1 MSGPNSKVAAS
12 VKKGSTAQKVPGV
25 KPTKVAKKGKDD
37 EECVDKGVGWDESH
51 GKGPIKPE
59 DQLELTE
66 AELKE
71 DITRILDAKNP
82 HAPENIVRYSFKDN
96 SFKPVVVE
104 QVAIHFVLEG
114 SLIHQDSDE
123 AKRMIAG
130 EGLPGEAVTEE
141 TGAEPDE
148 EKNET
153 LATPVEDEGEVE
165 GVGEEDRTDSVASKK
180 QKKRPNQ
187 INFSERASQTL
198 NNPLREKSIQTDPPP
213 RINFSANANQW
224 ENYDAHV
231 EELLKLEKNKEKQKD
246 TVPERVILME
256 SDDLTEVGKASK
268 IFERMIH
275 QNTFDDKAQNFKYF
289 EDASDEFKD
298 QEGTLLPLWKFHY
311 DKAKTLSVTALCWNN
326 KFDDLFAVGMGSYDF
341 RNQGFGM
348 VVFYSF
354 KNSSFPEYIYPTKS
368 GVLCLDIHKQHSNL
382 VAVGFYDGCVAVY
395 NLNNEGVEPVLK
407 STAKTGKHTDP
418 VWQVRW
424 QNNDMDNNHNFYSVS
439 SDGRIVSWT
448 LVKNEL
454 LYTDIIRLSLIG
466 AVSEGPEDAQ
476 LPMFTC
482 GTAFDFHKQIDSLFL
497 VGTEGGKIHKCSKTY
512 SSHILETYNAHSM
525 AVDAVK
531 WNCFHPKVFVSS
543 SLDWTV
549 KIWNHTVNTPLLT
562 FDLNAA
568 VGDVSWSPYSST
580 VFGAV
585 TADGKVHVFDLSIN
599 KYEPICRQSVVA
611 KGTKLT
617 HLEFNPINP
626 TITVGD
632 DRGYV
637 TSFKLSPNLRTKP
650 KAKKGQELLEG
661 PEVEVAKMETLLRL
675 LQEM

>member
-1 MSGPNSKVAAS
+1 MSVPNSKVAVS
-12 VKKGSTAQKVPGV
+12 VKKGSTVQKVPGV
-25 KPTKVAKKGKDD
+25 KPTKVAKKVKDD
-37 EECVDKGVGWDESH
+37 EERVDKGVGWDESH
-51 GKGPIKPE
+51 GKRPIKPV

-71 DITRILDAKNP
+71 DITRILTANNP
-82 HAPENIVRYSFKDN
+82 HAPQNIVRYSFKEN
-96 SFKPVVVE
+96 SYKTVVVD
-104 QVAIHFVLEG
+104 QVAVHFVLEG

-148 EKNET
+148 VTNKT
-153 LATPVEDEGEVE
+153 PATDVEDEGEVE
-165 GVGEEDRTDSVASKK
+165 GVGEEDRPSSVASKTD
-180 QKKRPNQ
+180 KKRPNQ
-187 INFSERASQTL
+187 INFSERATQTL
-198 NNPLREKSIQTDPPP
+198 NNPLREKSVQTEPPH
-213 RINFSANANQW
+213 RTNFSANANQW
-224 ENYDAHV
+224 ENYDAHE
-231 EELLKLEKNKEKQKD
+231 EELRKVEKNKEKQKD
-246 TVPERVILME
+246 TVPERVILLE
-256 SDDLTEVGKASK
+256 SDNLSEVGKASK

-289 EDASDEFKD
+289 EDASDELKG
-298 QEGTLLPLWKFHY
+298 QEGTLLPLWKFQY

-341 RNQGFGM
+341 RNQGGGM
-348 VVFYSF
+348 VLFYSF

-368 GVLCLDIHKQHSNL
+368 GVLCLDIHQQCSNL
-382 VAVGFYDGCVAVY
+382 VAVGFHDGAVAVY
-395 NLNNEGVEPVLK
+395 NLNNEGVEPVHK
-407 STAKTGKHTDP
+407 STAKTGKHTEP

-424 QNNDMDNNHNFYSVS
+424 QKNDMDNNHNFYSVS
-439 SDGRIVSWT
+439 SDGRVVSWT

-454 LYTDIIRLSLIG
+454 LCTDIIRLSVNA
-466 AVSEGPEDAQ
+466 AVSEGTEDAQ

-512 SSHILETYNAHSM
+512 SSHILETYNAHTM

-531 WNCFHPKVFVSS
+531 WNCFHPKVFISS

-568 VGDVSWSPYSST
+568 VGDVSWSPSSST

-585 TADGKVHVFDLSIN
+585 TEDGKVHVFDLSIN
-599 KYEPICRQSVVA
+599 KYEPICQQSVVP

-626 TITVGD
+626 TIAVGD

-637 TSFKLSPNLRTKP
+637 TSFKLSPNLRIKP
-650 KAKKGQELLEG
+650 KTKKGQELPEG
-661 PEVEVAKMETLLRL
+661 PEVEVAKMEKLLSE

>member
-1 MSGPNSKVAAS
+1 MAVPNSKVAPS
-12 VKKGSTAQKVPGV
+12 VKKGTTVQKAPGGV

-37 EECVDKGVGWDESH
+37 EERVEKGAGWDESH
-51 GKGPIKPE
+51 GKRPLKPV

-71 DITRILDAKNP
+71 DITRILTANNP
-82 HAPENIVRYSFKDN
+82 HAPQNIVRYSFKDN
-96 SFKPVVVE
+96 SYKAVVVE
-104 QVAIHFVLEG
+104 QVAVHFVLEG

-123 AKRMIAG
+123 ARRMIAG
-130 EGLPGEAVTEE
+130 EGFPGDAVTEE

-148 EKNET
+148 LISET
-153 LATPVEDEGEVE
+153 PATPVEDEGE
-165 GVGEEDRTDSVASKK
+165 GAGEEDTPSRVAPKTGK
-180 QKKRPNQ
+180 MPPNQ

-198 NNPLREKSIQTDPPP
+198 NNPLREKSVQTEPPN
-213 RINFSANANQW
+213 RTNFCANANPW
-224 ENYDAHV
+224 ENYDAH
-231 EELLKLEKNKEKQKD
+231 EKELAKIEKNKEKQKD
-246 TVPERVILME
+246 TVPEKVILPE
-256 SDDLTEVGKASK
+256 SDNLTEVGKASK
-268 IFERMIH
+268 ISERMIH
-275 QNTFDDKAQNFKYF
+275 QNTFDDKAQHFKYF

-298 QEGTLLPLWKFHY
+298 KEGTLLPLWKFKY

-341 RNQGFGM
+341 RNQGGGM

-368 GVLCLDIHKQHSNL
+368 GVLCLDIHQQYCNL
-382 VAVGFYDGCVAVY
+382 VAVGFHDGAVAIY
-395 NLNNEGVEPVLK
+395 NLNNKGVEPVHK

-424 QNNDMDNNHNFYSVS
+424 QKNDMDNHHNFYSVS
-439 SDGRIVSWT
+439 SDGRVVSWT

-454 LYTDIIRLSLIG
+454 LYTDIIRLYLVG
-466 AVSEGPEDAQ
+466 AVSEGTEDAKS
-476 LPMFTC
+476 PMFTC

-512 SSHILETYNAHSM
+512 SSHILKTFFAHTM

-531 WNCFHPKVFVSS
+531 WNCFHPKVFISS

-549 KIWNHTVNTPLLT
+549 KVWNHTFNSPLLT

-568 VGDVSWSPYSST
+568 VGDVSWSPSSST

-585 TADGKVHVFDLSIN
+585 TADGKVHVYDLSIN
-599 KYEPICRQSVVA
+599 KYEPICRQSVVP

-626 TITVGD
+626 TLTVGD

-637 TSFKLSPNLRTKP
+637 TSFKLSPNLRMKP
-650 KAKKGQELLEG
+650 KAKKGQELPEG
-661 PEVEVAKMETLLRL
+661 PEVEVAKMEKLLSE